1 MKKIMAK
8 SASKLLV
15 LLIVLAFSASIFTSE
30 ILASNSE
37 DTAVASI
44 EGAENALVFA
54 YQAVLEVEQVGA
66 NISGLLVKL
75 NEAGELLAKAH
86 MAYKLEDF
94 DNAISS
100 ADQSKD
106 VGIEV
111 ENEAYELKN
120 SAWRENIQ
128 RLWLTIIGSVLGVIV
143 IVSGSF
149 WAWRFLKRRYP

>member
-128 RLWLTIIGSVLGVIV
+128 RLWLTIIESVLGVIV